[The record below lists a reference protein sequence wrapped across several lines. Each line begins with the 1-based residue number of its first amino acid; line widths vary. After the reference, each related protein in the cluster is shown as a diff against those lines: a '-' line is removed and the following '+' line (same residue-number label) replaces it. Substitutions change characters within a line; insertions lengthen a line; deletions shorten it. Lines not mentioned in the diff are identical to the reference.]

1 MPREILEFLEFSSSS
16 KERGRSIVFSRPS
29 DFIDDYMVKMED
41 QLQNLSWFG
50 EQAFMPG
57 NQEDSIQRTG
67 IDKADFKEFMVKILR
82 REKFYRVKADYLAT
96 ELNDESRNICK

>member
-1 MPREILEFLEFSSSS
+1 
-16 KERGRSIVFSRPS
+16 
-29 DFIDDYMVKMED
+29 
-41 QLQNLSWFG
+41 
-50 EQAFMPG
+50 MPG

-67 IDKADFKEFMVKILR
+67 IDKADFKEFMVKILK